1 MDDLGSLDPHW
12 IWISIGLALA
22 ALEMVVPGVYLI
34 WLALAALITGVLT
47 FVLDLGLAVQVINFI
62 FLSLIAAFSAKRWL
76 RDRPLAS
83 ADPLMNDRQGRMIGQ
98 TAVVTQALEG
108 GSGRVRYGDGEW
120 SARGPDL
127 AVGVRVRIT
136 GTDGTRLIVEPAALL
151 DQLSPAQEPE
161 HGPEHGPESG
171 PETT

>member
-1 MDDLGSLDPHW
+1 MDDLGSLDPQW
-12 IWISIGLALA
+12 VWLSIGLALA

-34 WLALAALITGVLT
+34 WLALAALITAALT
-47 FVLDLGLAVQVINFI
+47 FVLDLGVVVQITNFI
-62 FLSLIAAFSAKRWL
+62 FLSLIVAFSAKRWL
-76 RDRPLAS
+76 RDRPIEG
-83 ADPLMNDRQGRMIGQ
+83 ADPLMNDRQGRMIGE

-136 GTDGTRLIVEPAALL
+136 GAEGTKLVVEPVALL
-151 DQLSPAQEPE
+151 DQVKPAD
-161 HGPEHGPESG
+161 ESAIG
-171 PETT
+171 PETA

>member
-1 MDDLGSLDPHW
+1 MGDLGSLGAPW
-12 IWISIGLALA
+12 IWLSIGLALA

-34 WLALAALITGVLT
+34 WLALAALITGALT
-47 FVLDLGLAVQVINFI
+47 FVLDLGLVVQVTNFI
-62 FLSLIAAFSAKRWL
+62 FLSLIVAFSAKRWL
-76 RDRPLAS
+76 RDRPIES
-83 ADPLMNDRQGRMIGQ
+83 VDPMMNDRQGRMIGQ

-127 AVGVRVRIT
+127 AEGVRVRIT
-136 GTDGTRLIVEPAALL
+136 GADGTNLVVEPVALL
-151 DQLSPAQEPE
+151 DQVKPAD
-161 HGPEHGPESG
+161 ESDIG

>member
-12 IWISIGLALA
+12 IWLSIGLALA
-22 ALEMVVPGVYLI
+22 ALEMIVPGVYLI
-34 WLALAALITGVLT
+34 WLAVAALITGVLT
-47 FVLDLGLAVQVINFI
+47 FVLDLGVAVQVINFI
-62 FLSLIAAFSAKRWL
+62 FLSLIVAFSTKRWL
-76 RDRPLAS
+76 RDKPIES
-83 ADPLMNDRQGRMIGQ
+83 VDPLMNDRQGRMIGQ

-136 GTDGTRLIVEPAALL
+136 GTDGTRLIVEPSALL

-161 HGPEHGPESG
+161 HKPETG

>member
-12 IWISIGLALA
+12 VWLSIGLALA

-34 WLALAALITGVLT
+34 WLALAALVTGVLT
-47 FVLDLGLAVQVINFI
+47 FVLDLGVAVQITNFI

-76 RDRPLAS
+76 RDRPIQS

-98 TAVVTQALEG
+98 TAVVTHALEG

-136 GTDGTRLIVEPAALL
+136 GADGTRLIVEPAALL
-151 DQLSPAQEPE
+151 DQISPAKDPDI
-161 HGPEHGPESG
+161 G

>member
-1 MDDLGSLDPHW
+1 MGDLGSLGAPW
-12 IWISIGLALA
+12 IWLSIGLALA

-34 WLALAALITGVLT
+34 WLALAALITGALT
-47 FVLDLGLAVQVINFI
+47 FVLDLGLVVQVTNFI
-62 FLSLIAAFSAKRWL
+62 FLSLIVAFSAKRWL
-76 RDRPLAS
+76 RDRPIES
-83 ADPLMNDRQGRMIGQ
+83 VDPMMNDRQGRMIGQ

-127 AVGVRVRIT
+127 AEGVRVRIT
-136 GTDGTRLIVEPAALL
+136 GADGTNLVVEPVALL
-151 DQLSPAQEPE
+151 DQVKPAD
-161 HGPEHGPESG
+161 ESDID